1 MLDDLNSSFVDSSLV
16 ADQGV
21 ARLNLNLSFLRP
33 AQLGQISGHAQ
44 LLRRGR
50 DICQVTG
57 TLQQNGKQIAT
68 AFAVCK
74 IVSM

>member
-1 MLDDLNSSFVDSSLV
+1 MLDDLNSSLVDARLV
-16 ADQGV
+16 EAQDVG
-21 ARLNLNLSFLRP
+21 RLNLNVSFLRP
-33 AQLGQISGHAQ
+33 AQLGQIPGHAQ
-44 LLRRGR
+44 LMGRGR

-57 TLQQNGKQIAT
+57 TLQQNGKKIAT